1 MLANIPTS
9 DIDLW
14 SDEVLLDPA
23 EAFTALREQSA
34 AVYLEKNDVW
44 VITRYQE
51 IRDTLGDW
59 QRFSSN
65 RVPFNPMAVQALRGT
80 SLTEDPPTH
89 TALRAAL
96 TENLSPRAMRR
107 MKDEIDQKADAIVAR
122 LVEQGSFEGID
133 DLAAEL
139 PIQVVLDLIG
149 VQGSKRDR
157 ILPWG
162 FAAFNTLGP
171 ENARTF
177 ESFPVAGELHE
188 WSHNIDPNELA
199 EGSIGRAL
207 FDAAARGEIE
217 YESCGKILHQY
228 LAAGMDTTIA
238 AIGYALKA
246 FGEHPEQWQT
256 LRDDPSLIPSAFN
269 ESLRYEAL
277 MHVQGRNTTSEVV
290 VDGTVIP
297 ADAQLGVLF
306 WAGNRDPRHYEEPD
320 VFRIE
325 RNPVDHLSFGY
336 GPHACAGQGLAKL
349 EAHAVLSSLVKRV
362 KSFEV
367 GEAKRKINNSSRP
380 LESVPVLSAVAIVQP
395 LSFIM
400 LLMVVAAI
408 SSSFIFFSLV
418 LNCKFITKRR
428 NLLFPFLSFLS
439 SLLKK

>member
-1 MLANIPTS
+1 MATAPVPTS

-14 SDEVLLDPA
+14 ADEILLDPA
-23 EAFTALREQSA
+23 EAFTELREQAA

-59 QRFSSN
+59 EGFSSH
-65 RVPFNPMAVQALRGT
+65 RVPFNPMAVQALQGT
-80 SLTEDPPTH
+80 SLTADPPAH

-96 TENLSPRAMRR
+96 TENLSPRAMRK
-107 MKDEIDQKADAIVAR
+107 MKVEIDQKADAIVER
-122 LVEQGSFEGID
+122 LVERGSFEGID

-188 WSHNIDPNELA
+188 WSHNIDPEELA

-207 FDAAARGEIE
+207 FAAAARGEIA

-246 FGEHPEQWQT
+246 FGENPEQWEL
-256 LRDDPSLIPSAFN
+256 LRSDPSLVPAAFN

-277 MHVQGRNTTSEVV
+277 MHTQGRNTTAETV

-297 ADAQLGVLF
+297 ADAQVGVLF
-306 WAGNRDPRHYEEPD
+306 WAGNRDPRHYESPD
-320 VFRIE
+320 EFRIE

-336 GPHACAGQGLAKL
+336 GAHSCAGQGLAKL
-349 EAHAVLSSLVKRV
+349 EAHAVLTSLVNRV
-362 KSFEV
+362 ESFKT

-380 LESVPVLSAVAIVQP
+380 LESVPVYDI
-395 LSFIM
+395 
-400 LLMVVAAI
+400 VAA
-408 SSSFIFFSLV
+408 
-418 LNCKFITKRR
+418 
-428 NLLFPFLSFLS
+428 
-439 SLLKK
+439 

>member
-1 MLANIPTS
+1 MTTAPVPTS

-14 SDEVLLDPA
+14 SDEILLDPA
-23 EAFTALREQSA
+23 EAFTELREQAA

-59 QRFSSN
+59 EGFSSH
-65 RVPFNPMAVQALRGT
+65 RVPFNPMAVQALQGT
-80 SLTEDPPTH
+80 SLTADPPAH

-96 TENLSPRAMRR
+96 TENLSPRAMRK
-107 MKDEIDQKADAIVAR
+107 MKVEIDQKADAIVER

-188 WSHNIDPNELA
+188 WSHNIDPEELA

-207 FDAAARGEIE
+207 FAAAARGEIA

-246 FGEHPEQWQT
+246 FGENPEQWEL
-256 LRDDPSLIPSAFN
+256 LRSDPSLVPAAFN

-277 MHVQGRNTTSEVV
+277 MHTQGRNTTSETV
-290 VDGTVIP
+290 VDGAVIP
-297 ADAQLGVLF
+297 ADAQVGVLF
-306 WAGNRDPRHYEEPD
+306 WAGNRDPRHYESPD
-320 VFRIE
+320 EFRIE

-336 GPHACAGQGLAKL
+336 GVHSCAGQGLAKL
-349 EAHAVLSSLVKRV
+349 EAHAVLTSLVNRV
-362 KSFEV
+362 VSFKT

-380 LESVPVLSAVAIVQP
+380 LESVPVYDI
-395 LSFIM
+395 
-400 LLMVVAAI
+400 VAA
-408 SSSFIFFSLV
+408 
-418 LNCKFITKRR
+418 
-428 NLLFPFLSFLS
+428 
-439 SLLKK
+439 